1 MTTNKELK
9 IDEFGISN
17 NQEITIRPCT
27 LNDLD
32 GVIEVNEKE
41 LPEDYPYFFYK
52 SILDNYPESFLI
64 AQNGSAKIVGYIM
77 WRVEKSPSLDSL
89 RYINKG
95 HLVSIAVSN
104 EYRKKGIAKQLL
116 SNSMLAIKKYKIH
129 DYVLEV
135 RVSNY
140 NAIKLYEQFNFQIEN
155 IKKNYYRDGEN
166 AYYMTLNAEKYY
178 LDENSNPL
186 IK

>member
-1 MTTNKELK
+1 MTTNKELN
-9 IDEFGISN
+9 IDSFDVSN
-17 NQEITIRPCT
+17 DQEITIRRCT
-27 LNDLD
+27 LEDLD

-64 AQNGSAKIVGYIM
+64 AQNSSGKIVGYIM
-77 WRVEKSPSLDSL
+77 WRVEKAPSLDSL

-104 EYRKKGIAKQLL
+104 EYRQQGIAKQLL

-135 RVSNY
+135 RVTNY
-140 NAIKLYEQFNFQIEN
+140 NAIRLYEQYKFQIAN

-166 AYYMTLNAEKYY
+166 AYYMTLNAKKY
-178 LDENSNPL
+178 
-186 IK
+186 